1 MSGATF
7 GVRLKSLLMHTGM
20 TATELADRLGVSRQ
34 SVSFWT
40 TDRNQPS
47 AEKTQK
53 IADMF
58 GVPVMWLRTGIDDI
72 NMESVTLAENVKG
85 NDDYVFI
92 PEYKLSFGCSS
103 GGVDAPPEWEV
114 VPAGAAVYRKIFFQQ
129 RYVDPA
135 KCKRVCAE
143 GDSMEPLIC
152 DGDRVLFEELPEGTP
167 IRDGA
172 IYVLSTGGSLKI
184 KRLYRKINGD
194 LIIRS
199 ENPKYADEIVPN
211 TEIDS
216 LIRIYGRALERSGAL

>member
-47 AEKTQK
+47 AE
-53 IADMF
+53 
-58 GVPVMWLRTGIDDI
+58 
-72 NMESVTLAENVKG
+72 NVKG

-114 VPAGAAVYRKIFFQQ
+114 VPAGAAAYRKVFFQQ